1 MSASTCNVPQT
12 VTTVVHFGHLKSN
25 KIARGSIKTMI
36 SADLYHGLVIEI

>member
-12 VTTVVHFGHLKSN
+12 VATVVHFGHLESN
-25 KIARGSIKTMI
+25 KIVRGSIKTMI